1 MRRTALIV
9 GEGLAEEVFLS
20 HLKHLVAQRGQ
31 QSIAVKSA
39 KGKGGR
45 HVLDVAL
52 RQWRVADYDRVAV
65 LLDTDTDWDDAQ
77 RARARKAKVEVFES
91 SPCLE
96 AMLLSILKRP
106 VPAATKDCKRD
117 FEAAGRPSAPAS
129 RVRGTLCVG
138 RGRGGERAD
147 ARAFADLAA
156 RRGTAPS
163 RVSLVSPGAT
173 PNADCSELS

>member
-1 MRRTALIV
+1 MAPRQGPPPRSVRRTALIV

-117 FEAAGRPSAPAS
+117 FEAAVGGPAHQP
-129 RVRGTLCVG
+129 RVYAEHFALDAVEAASVPMLARLLTWLRG
-138 RGRGGERAD
+138 E
-147 ARAFADLAA
+147 ARLPL
-156 RRGTAPS
+156 G
-163 RVSLVSPGAT
+163 
-173 PNADCSELS
+173 